1 MREKYEMCEDFS
13 EKEKSK
19 ASEKEAR
26 EFLQESKKN
35 TSVVLVQYNDSS
47 LTVEVCRDEKVHDL
61 ELSELTPKQLGDLVQ
76 CMYANTTD
84 LLVDP
89 IQTHWNLGLYKKLI
103 SANSGPKLFSPSQR
117 LYPTRTV
124 AVYYTTLPKIPLPRI
139 FFFCPHK
146 REREFKLVT
155 SDSLSVVP
163 ID

>member
-1 MREKYEMCEDFS
+1 MKVVGFDEVGGEFFLKEMLLFGT
-13 EKEKSK
+13 
-19 ASEKEAR
+19 
-26 EFLQESKKN
+26 LQPTVRSR
-35 TSVVLVQYNDSS
+35 LGDQVQYNDSS
-47 LTVEVCRDEKVHDL
+47 LTVEACRDEKVHDL
-61 ELSELTPKQLGDLVQ
+61 ELSDLTPKQLGDLVQ

-139 FFFCPHK
+139 FFFFCLHK
-146 REREFKLVT
+146 REIEFKLVT
-155 SDSLSVVP
+155 SSSLNVVP